1 MPSPLTVR
9 VDEQTRQRIARIA
22 RRKRLSNSEV
32 VRQALVAF
40 AEKVEREE
48 PVTKPI
54 DLVRD
59 LIGIAKGG
67 DPKLSEETGKRFA
80 ALLKERR
87 RTK

>member
-9 VDEQTRQRIARIA
+9 VDDQTRQRIARIA

-40 AEKVEREE
+40 AEKAEREE

-54 DLVRD
+54 DLIRD
-59 LIGIAKGG
+59 LIGVVKGG
-67 DPKLSEETGKRFA
+67 DPKRSERTGAQFA
-80 ALLKERR
+80 KMLKERR
-87 RTK
+87 RHG